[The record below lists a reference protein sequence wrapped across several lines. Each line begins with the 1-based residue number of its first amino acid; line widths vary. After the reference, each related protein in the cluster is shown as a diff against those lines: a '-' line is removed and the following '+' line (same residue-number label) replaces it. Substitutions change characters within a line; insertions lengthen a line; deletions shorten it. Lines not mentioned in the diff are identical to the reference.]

1 MAPTS
6 EERREVAERLRT
18 DVSEEECI
26 DYAVFRIIKD
36 VLGVNGAWDAKA
48 ASILAD
54 LIDPQERTCHV
65 LNPHRPNGCE
75 GLGVFGEC
83 SECGGEIETVD
94 EHDRAQN
101 PWKRADAFCK
111 GCGARVVDE

>member
-1 MAPTS
+1 MSDDTS
-6 EERREVAERLRT
+6 TVRILDADPERV
-18 DVSEEECI
+18 VSVTVGELQELWENGV
-26 DYAVFRIIKD
+26 VFGDSATIH
-36 VLGVNGAWDAKA
+36 
-48 ASILAD
+48 
-54 LIDPQERTCHV
+54 ERTCHV

-111 GCGARVVDE
+111 GCGARVVGE